1 MFISETL
8 KTFISYL
15 KGSKSPDTMKTYDFV
30 LQKFKDVVGDKDIDA
45 LKIDDFIQFKA
56 TLVDRNASSS
66 TIATQ
71 LSALANYISFLR
83 KFYKFTAVD
92 QDDIKTLRP
101 KINQQI
107 PQYLEEWEITAMLEV
122 CEDIEEEIIIK
133 LLFYTGLRAKE
144 MLGLKHENFREDQN
158 GMMWLKV
165 IKGKGNKERIIPL
178 NDDIKTTIKRYIEF
192 LKFKNPKATK
202 LFSYSYS
209 TLWYRLKK
217 IAKRAGITVHP
228 HVMRHTFATTLLSKG
243 VDIRV
248 IADIMGHADV
258 SSTMRYTKVKPQ
270 LAVEAVNKL
279 ILRTDKTTE

>member
-1 MFISETL
+1 
-8 KTFISYL
+8 
-15 KGSKSPDTMKTYDFV
+15 V
-30 LQKFKDVVGDKDIDA
+30 L
-45 LKIDDFIQFKA
+45 
-56 TLVDRNASSS
+56 
-66 TIATQ
+66 
-71 LSALANYISFLR
+71 
-83 KFYKFTAVD
+83 
-92 QDDIKTLRP
+92 
-101 KINQQI
+101 
-107 PQYLEEWEITAMLEV
+107 
-122 CEDIEEEIIIK
+122 
-133 LLFYTGLRAKE
+133 
-144 MLGLKHENFREDQN
+144 FRS
-158 GMMWLKV
+158 LKV